1 MSKKSNKKNI
11 SAKETKED
19 YIKEIQKIFDKQEDL
34 KSKEKVSTVDEVKK
48 KWDMNDKIVQ
58 LFVDNIGQDQ
68 KWRSRYAIILLVI
81 LALELIALTTIFILK
96 GVNILN
102 YSDTTFNIFISGGI
116 AEVFIL
122 VKVIV
127 EYLFKDNLTEA
138 LKIIITMNN
147 NSDDKVNKEASN
159 IKNKK
164 N

>member
-1 MSKKSNKKNI
+1 
-11 SAKETKED
+11 
-19 YIKEIQKIFDKQEDL
+19 
-34 KSKEKVSTVDEVKK
+34 
-48 KWDMNDKIVQ
+48 MNDKIVQ

-147 NSDDKVNKEASN
+147 NSDDKVNKEESN

>member
-147 NSDDKVNKEASN
+147 NSDDKVNKEESN

>member
-68 KWRSRYAIILLVI
+68 KWRSRYAIILLLI
-81 LALELIALTTIFILK
+81 LGLELIALTTIFILK
-96 GVNILN
+96 GLNILN
-102 YSDTTFNIFISGGI
+102 YSDSAFNIFISGGI

-147 NSDDKVNKEASN
+147 NSDDKTNKENNKTKSE
-159 IKNKK
+159 KN
-164 N
+164 